1 MKGKLNLNEP
11 ASRMIAVIGLFLI
24 VIPLLLSAAGFLLS
38 AVNIQAGILDALRNG
53 SIVVG
58 LILGAGFVMLIVVEQ
73 IQDHM
78 IDRAY
83 QRNRSQK
90 LPLPGGGYECQYC
103 GSRKLQAHDKSCP
116 VCGHLLE

>member
-1 MKGKLNLNEP
+1 
-11 ASRMIAVIGLFLI
+11 MIAVIGLFLI

-103 GSRKLQAHDKSCP
+103 GSQEIQARDKYCP
-116 VCGHLLE
+116 VCGHTLR